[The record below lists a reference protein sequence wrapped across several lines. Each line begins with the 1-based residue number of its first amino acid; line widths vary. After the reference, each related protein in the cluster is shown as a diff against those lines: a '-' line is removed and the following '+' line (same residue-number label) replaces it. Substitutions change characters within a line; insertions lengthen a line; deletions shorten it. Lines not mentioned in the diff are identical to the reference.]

1 MAVPFRHRLTNDF
14 ISCLTSQWADVSLV
28 PPKNK
33 LPFLPVWKWIGFG
46 FTKNAE
52 ALLLGLVPQDSKIMR
67 LAAGNDDLRPL
78 IPVQISRLDV
88 LHRRLLAT

>member
-1 MAVPFRHRLTNDF
+1 MVVPFRHRLTNDF
-14 ISCLTSQWADVSLV
+14 ISYSTSLWADNSSVLPQHKHPF
-28 PPKNK
+28 PPA
-33 LPFLPVWKWIGFG
+33 WKWIGFG

-52 ALLLGLVPQDSKIMR
+52 ALLLGLVPKDSKIMR
-67 LAAGNDDLRPL
+67 LAASNDDLRPL